1 MTYEKWRDRLIAD
14 VENTAAR
21 YAERDVVEQGDPVTM
36 ETVQALQGLAERLR
50 DLPPDDQRLRGL
62 YAEEQELAKVP
73 ERQFGEALNRVHDAR
88 EEVLRSVGC
97 EHGPF
102 ASLDAFFAELR
113 LRADEAITEFRMA
126 GSGASVA

>member
-14 VENTAAR
+14 VENAAAR
-21 YAERDVVEQGDPVTM
+21 YTESDVVDQGDAVTM

-50 DLPPDDQRLRGL
+50 NLSPDDQRLRGL
-62 YAEEQELAKVP
+62 YAEELELAKVP
-73 ERQFGEALNRVHDAR
+73 ERQFGEALNRLHDAR

-102 ASLDAFFAELR
+102 ESLDAFFGELR

-126 GSGASVA
+126 GISA